1 MSGTI
6 FLTVASLIYTIIT
19 TFVFFKKNKADKVEN
34 RVFNKLLITS
44 IFSMISELLIVVT
57 KDIKF
62 VGIAVQKIFLIN
74 LIIWLSL
81 FMVYTFVVT
90 SFNHKKSEEENIK
103 KYKNLYKVFIIINII
118 ICVVI
123 LILPI
128 EFNSIGNSKYTSGP
142 SVDMVYVVL
151 TVYVAIMA
159 ILILAHIKEA
169 YKKGYYPIITLTL
182 LLIIAGFIQRVNPE
196 VLLSNFIFGIV
207 IYIMYHTI
215 ENPDLKTIEELNIA
229 KEQADRANRA
239 KSDFLSSMSHE
250 IRTPLNAIVGLS
262 EDLADRKN
270 CPKDMK
276 EDLEDI
282 LSASR
287 TLLEIVGNIMDINKI
302 ESEKMEIVENPYNL
316 KEEIESLVRVART
329 RIGDKDIKMYTN
341 IAEDIP
347 YELLGDKSH
356 MKQIINNLLT
366 NAIKY
371 TEKGRVN
378 LNVKC
383 INKNNI
389 CNLIM
394 TVQDTGRG
402 IKKENIEK
410 LFTKFERLDVEKN
423 STTEGTG
430 LGLAITKRLVE
441 MMGGQINVQS
451 QYGMGSIFMVR
462 IPQRISK
469 MLPSNIKEQ
478 KEETKKSKSYE
489 DKKILIV
496 DDNKLNIKVAKK
508 VTDSLNIKKVDE
520 CYDVKECVNLV
531 ASHNDYDLILMDIMM
546 PGMGGEEALEKLKE
560 IDGFITPVIAL
571 TADAV
576 SGAKEKYIEEGFA
589 DYLQKPFTKDA
600 LKDKLDK
607 IFKIEDNTED
617 RWKDVPIYTFGPP
630 MKPLD
635 EVVEEEQQKEN
646 DKCKIF
652 EENDIDYKVGVEYFG
667 NLELYDEMLSDW
679 YNEID
684 EKWERILSNKD
695 NMKDYS
701 VDVHSLKSDSKYFG
715 FTKLA
720 ELSYDHELKSK
731 EGNKDY
737 IKEHFNEL
745 ETEYKR
751 VIEVVKKYLESK

>member
-1 MSGTI
+1 MFSFAFNIACMFFLLLISI
-6 FLTVASLIYTIIT
+6 FYFTKEKINNY
-19 TFVFFKKNKADKVEN
+19 EN
-34 RVFNKLLITS
+34 RIYKKLIIISSIGLTLDAVGYILLNAINDTSNYLNVFISKMYLVYFVLWISTFKTYIVCVTAKNENEINLSQKITWIVSGVFLILDLIFPIDLVTQGEKVYSSGIAVYLGYFITVVYIIYIIARMFTNRKKLHLSQKLPLISFLVLGAIVMLIQYFNPEILLITS
-44 IFSMISELLIVVT
+44 TEC
-57 KDIKF
+57 
-62 VGIAVQKIFLIN
+62 
-74 LIIWLSL
+74 
-81 FMVYTFVVT
+81 
-90 SFNHKKSEEENIK
+90 
-103 KYKNLYKVFIIINII
+103 FIT
-118 ICVVI
+118 C
-123 LILPI
+123 L
-128 EFNSIGNSKYTSGP
+128 
-142 SVDMVYVVL
+142 
-151 TVYVAIMA
+151 
-159 ILILAHIKEA
+159 
-169 YKKGYYPIITLTL
+169 
-182 LLIIAGFIQRVNPE
+182 
-196 VLLSNFIFGIV
+196 
-207 IYIMYHTI
+207 MYFTI

-282 LSASR
+282 LSASQ

-441 MMGGQINVQS
+441 LMGGQINVQS

-469 MLPSNIKEQ
+469 MLPPTVKET
-478 KEETKKSKSYE
+478 KEEKKKTKSYE

-508 VTDSLNIKKVDE
+508 VTDTLNIKEVDE
-520 CYDVKECVNLV
+520 CYDGKECVNLV

-679 YNEID
+679 YNEVD

>member
-62 VGIAVQKIFLIN
+62 VGTAVQKIFLIN

-430 LGLAITKRLVE
+430 LGLAITKKLVE

-520 CYDVKECVNLV
+520 CYDGKECVNLV

-576 SGAKEKYIEEGFA
+576 AGAKEKYIEEGFA

-607 IFKIEDNTED
+607 IFKMEDSPED

>member
-1 MSGTI
+1 MSGVLLPACSIFFSILLSFAYFLKDRYPLIENKIYSSMIIVSVLDSIIVTILQIIASEYQIASITNMISILNKIDFMLLILFLNGI
-6 FLTVASLIYTIIT
+6 FLYMLFIVNNFSEKKSYDIIKFFLFIDAIFSLIILFLKVNVINIDNHYSVNGSAVLFTYVICGIYALLAIIIAI
-19 TFVFFKKNKADKVEN
+19 KNIKKADK
-34 RVFNKLLITS
+34 RFIPVF
-44 IFSMISELLIVVT
+44 
-57 KDIKF
+57 
-62 VGIAVQKIFLIN
+62 G
-74 LIIWLSL
+74 
-81 FMVYTFVVT
+81 
-90 SFNHKKSEEENIK
+90 
-103 KYKNLYKVFIIINII
+103 III
-118 ICVVI
+118 
-123 LILPI
+123 
-128 EFNSIGNSKYTSGP
+128 
-142 SVDMVYVVL
+142 
-151 TVYVAIMA
+151 
-159 ILILAHIKEA
+159 
-169 YKKGYYPIITLTL
+169 
-182 LLIIAGFIQRVNPE
+182 LLIILMILFSLNPY
-196 VLLSNFIFGIV
+196 LIV
-207 IYIMYHTI
+207 ISISLTFFNYLMYFTI

-282 LSASR
+282 LSASQ

-441 MMGGQINVQS
+441 LMGGQINVQS

-469 MLPSNIKEQ
+469 MLPPTVKET
-478 KEETKKSKSYE
+478 KEEKKKTKSYE

-508 VTDSLNIKKVDE
+508 VTDTLNIKEVDE
-520 CYDVKECVNLV
+520 CYDGKECVNLV

-667 NLELYDEMLSDW
+667 NIELYDEMLSDW

>member
-1 MSGTI
+1 MSGVLLPACSIFFSILLSFAYFLKDRYPLIENKIYSSMIIVSVLDSIIVTILQIIASEYQIASITNMISILNKIDFMLLILFLNGI
-6 FLTVASLIYTIIT
+6 FLYMLFIVNNFSEKKSYDIIKFFLFIDAIFSLIILFLKVNVINIDNHYSVNGSAVLFTYVICGIYALLAIIIAI
-19 TFVFFKKNKADKVEN
+19 KNIKKADK
-34 RVFNKLLITS
+34 RFIPVF
-44 IFSMISELLIVVT
+44 
-57 KDIKF
+57 
-62 VGIAVQKIFLIN
+62 G
-74 LIIWLSL
+74 
-81 FMVYTFVVT
+81 
-90 SFNHKKSEEENIK
+90 
-103 KYKNLYKVFIIINII
+103 III
-118 ICVVI
+118 
-123 LILPI
+123 
-128 EFNSIGNSKYTSGP
+128 
-142 SVDMVYVVL
+142 
-151 TVYVAIMA
+151 
-159 ILILAHIKEA
+159 
-169 YKKGYYPIITLTL
+169 
-182 LLIIAGFIQRVNPE
+182 LLIILMILFSLNPY
-196 VLLSNFIFGIV
+196 LIV
-207 IYIMYHTI
+207 ISISLTFFNYLMYFTI

-282 LSASR
+282 LSASQ

-441 MMGGQINVQS
+441 LMGGQINVQS

-469 MLPSNIKEQ
+469 MLPPTVKET
-478 KEETKKSKSYE
+478 KEEKKKTKSYE

-508 VTDSLNIKKVDE
+508 VTDSLNIKEVDE
-520 CYDVKECVNLV
+520 CYDGKECVNLV

-679 YNEID
+679 YNEVD

>member
-19 TFVFFKKNKADKVEN
+19 TFVFFKKKKADKVEN

-62 VGIAVQKIFLIN
+62 VGTAVQKIFLIN

-118 ICVVI
+118 ICIVT

-159 ILILAHIKEA
+159 ILTLAHIKEA

-182 LLIIAGFIQRVNPE
+182 LLVISGFIQRVNPE

-282 LSASR
+282 LSASQ

-441 MMGGQINVQS
+441 LMGGQINVQS

-469 MLPSNIKEQ
+469 MLPPTVKET
-478 KEETKKSKSYE
+478 KEEKKKTKSYE

-508 VTDSLNIKKVDE
+508 VTDSLNIKEVDE
-520 CYDVKECVNLV
+520 CYDGKECVNLV

>member
-1 MSGTI
+1 MSNGYLTI
-6 FLTVASLIYTIIT
+6 CAFIISSIITYMFIRKRRIENFETKIFKYMLFTNIFESLTTTFIVINAITWDSLFLFKILNRVDVILITTWCSLLFYYIYLLNNKKVNIMRKIIFSINSIVCVLAFFLDVTIINENGVLDSYGPLT
-19 TFVFFKKNKADKVEN
+19 TLGLISCTLYIIGMLFILFKYKKIKKNEKYIP
-34 RVFNKLLITS
+34 LY
-44 IFSMISELLIVVT
+44 
-57 KDIKF
+57 
-62 VGIAVQKIFLIN
+62 FLIN
-74 LIIWLSL
+74 FLIIVAICRISIPEINLVSIMLS
-81 FMVYTFVVT
+81 
-90 SFNHKKSEEENIK
+90 I
-103 KYKNLYKVFIIINII
+103 
-118 ICVVI
+118 
-123 LILPI
+123 
-128 EFNSIGNSKYTSGP
+128 
-142 SVDMVYVVL
+142 VDM
-151 TVYVAIMA
+151 IM
-159 ILILAHIKEA
+159 
-169 YKKGYYPIITLTL
+169 
-182 LLIIAGFIQRVNPE
+182 
-196 VLLSNFIFGIV
+196 IF
-207 IYIMYHTI
+207 TI

-262 EDLADRKN
+262 EDLSDRKN

-282 LSASR
+282 LSASQ

-720 ELSYDHELKSK
+720 ELSYDHEMKSK

>member
-1 MSGTI
+1 MSGVLLPACSIFFSILLSFAYFLKDRYPLIENKIYSSMIIVSVLDSIIVTILQIIASEYQIASITNMISILNKIDFMLLILFLNGI
-6 FLTVASLIYTIIT
+6 FLYMLFIVNNFSEKKSYDIIKFFLFIDAIFSLIILFLKVNVINIDNHYSVNGSAVLFTYVICGIYALLAIIIAI
-19 TFVFFKKNKADKVEN
+19 KNIKKADK
-34 RVFNKLLITS
+34 RFIPVF
-44 IFSMISELLIVVT
+44 
-57 KDIKF
+57 
-62 VGIAVQKIFLIN
+62 G
-74 LIIWLSL
+74 
-81 FMVYTFVVT
+81 
-90 SFNHKKSEEENIK
+90 
-103 KYKNLYKVFIIINII
+103 III
-118 ICVVI
+118 
-123 LILPI
+123 
-128 EFNSIGNSKYTSGP
+128 
-142 SVDMVYVVL
+142 
-151 TVYVAIMA
+151 
-159 ILILAHIKEA
+159 
-169 YKKGYYPIITLTL
+169 
-182 LLIIAGFIQRVNPE
+182 LLIILMILFSLNPY
-196 VLLSNFIFGIV
+196 LIV
-207 IYIMYHTI
+207 ISISLTFFNYLMYFTI

-282 LSASR
+282 LSASQ

-441 MMGGQINVQS
+441 LMGGQINVQS

-469 MLPSNIKEQ
+469 MLPPTVKET
-478 KEETKKSKSYE
+478 KEEKKKTKSYE

-508 VTDSLNIKKVDE
+508 VTDTLNIKEVDE
-520 CYDVKECVNLV
+520 CYDGKECVNLV

-679 YNEID
+679 YNEVD

>member
-1 MSGTI
+1 MNIILLTLAACLLSI
-6 FLTVASLIYTIIT
+6 FLIVEY
-19 TFVFFKKNKADKVEN
+19 FKKARIKNKETEIYA
-34 RVFNKLLITS
+34 KLLIVDLLFLVFCIFTFVYARLIGNVTIVKLTQKLYFTIMLLLTMYMS
-44 IFSMISELLIVVT
+44 IYTVEITEIKNKSLIVKALKAMFCIST
-57 KDIKF
+57 
-62 VGIAVQKIFLIN
+62 LI
-74 LIIWLSL
+74 
-81 FMVYTFVVT
+81 
-90 SFNHKKSEEENIK
+90 
-103 KYKNLYKVFIIINII
+103 VF
-118 ICVVI
+118 
-123 LILPI
+123 ILPI
-128 EFNSIGNSKYTSGP
+128 DVINTPDVIDASGL
-142 SVDMVYVVL
+142 SYDAFMVFFVL
-151 TVYVAIMA
+151 YIIVIIATTVYRILKGKNISKNMPFI
-159 ILILAHIKEA
+159 ILISLFIVGLIIRK
-169 YKKGYYPIITLTL
+169 YYPNIVFETFFFTFS
-182 LLIIAGFIQRVNPE
+182 LLI
-196 VLLSNFIFGIV
+196 
-207 IYIMYHTI
+207 MYFTI

-282 LSASR
+282 LSASQ

-441 MMGGQINVQS
+441 LMGGQINVQS

-469 MLPSNIKEQ
+469 MLPPTVKET
-478 KEETKKSKSYE
+478 KEEKKKTKSYE

-508 VTDSLNIKKVDE
+508 VTDSLNIKEVDE
-520 CYDVKECVNLV
+520 CYDGKECVNLV

-630 MKPLD
+630 MRLLD

>member
-1 MSGTI
+1 MNGIIYLNISGL
-6 FLTVASLIYTIIT
+6 FYIT
-19 TFVFFKKNKADKVEN
+19 LVFIVFFFKKRTNNIEQKIYSA
-34 RVFNKLLITS
+34 LLIDSMLELVIGLITTLLVYYSNSSILITIFSKLYFVS
-44 IFSMISELLIVVT
+44 IFLWIAIFSQYLYNLVKNKISKRLNMLLILFSIGIVALPLKT
-57 KDIKF
+57 ELSKLGINATGPSLYCLYFGTFLFDILCLVFGFKTLF
-62 VGIAVQKIFLIN
+62 VSKNSNKKLIPLWIFLVLGSVASVIQVLN
-74 LIIWLSL
+74 PEL
-81 FMVYTFVVT
+81 FLLVPL
-90 SFNHKKSEEENIK
+90 E
-103 KYKNLYKVFIIINII
+103 VFI
-118 ICVVI
+118 
-123 LILPI
+123 
-128 EFNSIGNSKYTSGP
+128 TS
-142 SVDMVYVVL
+142 V
-151 TVYVAIMA
+151 
-159 ILILAHIKEA
+159 
-169 YKKGYYPIITLTL
+169 
-182 LLIIAGFIQRVNPE
+182 
-196 VLLSNFIFGIV
+196 
-207 IYIMYHTI
+207 MYNTI
-215 ENPDLKTIEELNIA
+215 ENPDAKMLNQMELA
-229 KEQADRANRA
+229 KNEAEKASRA

-262 EDLADRKN
+262 EDNLN
-270 CPKDMK
+270 YKDNMPP
-276 EDLEDI
+276 EVLENSQDI
-282 LSASR
+282 MNASQ
-287 TLLEIVGNIMDINKI
+287 TLLEIVGSILDINKI
-302 ESEKMEIVENPYNL
+302 ETNQMEIVETNYNF
-316 KEEIESLVRVART
+316 KEEITNMCKITEARIGEKNIKFNLFISDKMPEEL
-329 RIGDKDIKMYTN
+329 IGDKTKIKEIVNN
-341 IAEDIP
+341 I
-347 YELLGDKSH
+347 
-356 MKQIINNLLT
+356 LT

-371 TEKGRVN
+371 TEEGSIDLNITCDNNYKNNTSNIIITCKDTGKGI
-378 LNVKC
+378 KEED
-383 INKNNI
+383 INK
-389 CNLIM
+389 
-394 TVQDTGRG
+394 
-402 IKKENIEK
+402 
-410 LFTKFERLDVEKN
+410 LFNKFERLDVEKN

-430 LGLAITKRLVE
+430 LGLAITKSIVE
-441 MMGGQINVQS
+441 MMNGKIEVHS
-451 QYGMGSIFMVR
+451 EYGKGSAFVVE
-462 IPQRISK
+462 IPQKINTNVNSALDNEAIENTVINYK
-469 MLPSNIKEQ
+469 G
-478 KEETKKSKSYE
+478 KKV
-489 DKKILIV
+489 LIV
-496 DDNKLNIKVAKK
+496 DDNKLNIKVASK
-508 VTDSLNIKKVDE
+508 VLLELGIEIDE
-520 CYDVKECVNLV
+520 CYDGKECVNLV

-679 YNEID
+679 YNEVD

>member
-1 MSGTI
+1 MFSFAFNIACMFFLLLISI
-6 FLTVASLIYTIIT
+6 FYFTKEKINNY
-19 TFVFFKKNKADKVEN
+19 EN
-34 RVFNKLLITS
+34 RIYKKLIIISSIGLTLDAVGYILLNAINDTSNYLNVFISKMYLVYFVLWISTFKTYIVCVTAKNENEINLSQKITWIVSGVFLILDLIFPIDLVTQGEKVYSSGIAVYLGYFITVVYIIYIIARMFTNRKKLHLSQKLPLISFLVLGAIVMLIQYFNPEILLITS
-44 IFSMISELLIVVT
+44 TEC
-57 KDIKF
+57 
-62 VGIAVQKIFLIN
+62 
-74 LIIWLSL
+74 
-81 FMVYTFVVT
+81 
-90 SFNHKKSEEENIK
+90 
-103 KYKNLYKVFIIINII
+103 FIT
-118 ICVVI
+118 C
-123 LILPI
+123 L
-128 EFNSIGNSKYTSGP
+128 
-142 SVDMVYVVL
+142 
-151 TVYVAIMA
+151 
-159 ILILAHIKEA
+159 
-169 YKKGYYPIITLTL
+169 
-182 LLIIAGFIQRVNPE
+182 
-196 VLLSNFIFGIV
+196 
-207 IYIMYHTI
+207 MYFTI

-282 LSASR
+282 LSASQ

-441 MMGGQINVQS
+441 LMGGQINVQS

-469 MLPSNIKEQ
+469 MLPPTVKET
-478 KEETKKSKSYE
+478 KEEKKKTKSYE

-508 VTDSLNIKKVDE
+508 VTDSLNIKEVDE
-520 CYDVKECVNLV
+520 CYDGKECVNLV

-679 YNEID
+679 YNEVD